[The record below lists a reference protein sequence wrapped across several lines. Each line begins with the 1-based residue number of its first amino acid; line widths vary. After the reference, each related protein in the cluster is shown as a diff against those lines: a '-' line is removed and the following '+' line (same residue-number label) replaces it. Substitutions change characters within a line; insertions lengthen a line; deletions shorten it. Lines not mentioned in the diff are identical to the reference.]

1 MNSVKMQNWK
11 RSITSYPEVVVRP
24 NTVEE
29 IAEVLADKERYPSPV
44 RAIGS
49 NHSTTRCGTADGGT
63 VVDMTGLDR
72 IGEVSRPADDED
84 DYTVTAQ
91 AGALYID
98 VAEYLLRHGLQFYV
112 NVELGNLSIGSAAC
126 GGTKDASMPGEY
138 GQVASYVTGMKL
150 VLPSGERVQ
159 VTEDD
164 PELLRLMRS
173 SYGLA
178 GIVYEATFKVKPLKA
193 MAVDHVTYEID
204 EFAGRLPELIERGES
219 MMLYLMPFHDKVI
232 VEYRRYTDEEP
243 QGKIDWLWRFR
254 NFIWKRFAPG
264 YGHLL
269 TRLIPD
275 PSVRYG
281 LVDAFNHVLQKGID
295 WFVLDRDTIATDQI
309 IRYPSRAGFG
319 AYTFSIWA
327 FPEEE
332 YPRIVREYFDL
343 VKEHYRKTGYR
354 CNMLNVGYRIS
365 QDDRSLF
372 SYSSD
377 GNVLTLDPVST
388 GDQGWNRLLDRY
400 NEFCSKNGGV
410 PLFNQTWGIKPEQA
424 RRAFGEKLDQFEE
437 FRTRYDPEDRLLND
451 YFRRML
457 GGGGG
462 N

>member
-1 MNSVKMQNWK
+1 MNSVKVQNWK

-24 NTVEE
+24 TTVEE
-29 IAEVLADKERYPSPV
+29 IAEILRDKERYPSPV

-72 IGEVSRPADDED
+72 IGEINRPLDDED
-84 DYTVTAQ
+84 ECTVTAQ

-98 VAEYLLRHGLQFYV
+98 VAEVLQRHGLQFYV

-150 VLPSGERVQ
+150 VLPSGELLQ
-159 VTEDD
+159 VTTDD

-204 EFAGRLPELIERGES
+204 DFVERLPELIDRGES
-219 MMLYLMPFHDKVI
+219 MMFYLMPFQDKII
-232 VEYRRYTDEEP
+232 VEYRHYTDKEP
-243 QGKIDWLWRFR
+243 SGEKDWLWRFR
-254 NFIWKRFAPG
+254 NFTWKRFAPG
-264 YGHLL
+264 YGNLL
-269 TRLIPD
+269 TRFVPVKSL
-275 PSVRYG
+275 RYG
-281 LVDAFNHVLQKGID
+281 LIDAFNYVLQKGID
-295 WFVLDRDTIATDQI
+295 RFVLDRDTIATDQI
-309 IRYPSRAGFG
+309 IRYPPRAGFS

-343 VKEHYRKTGYR
+343 VKNHYRETGYR
-354 CNMLNVGYRIS
+354 CNMLNVAYRIN
-365 QDDRSLF
+365 QDASSLF

-377 GNVLTLDPVST
+377 GNVITLDPVST
-388 GDQGWNRLLDRY
+388 GDPGWNRLLDRY
-400 NEFCSKNGGV
+400 NEFCSQNGGV

-424 RRAFGEKLDQFEE
+424 RRAFGEKLDRFEE
-437 FRTRYDPEDRLLND
+437 FRTHYDPENRLLND

-457 GGGGG
+457 EAGD
-462 N
+462 